1 MFQWRFAQMIF
12 IQYFAGLWLV
22 VPLDLAGSII
32 NLTVLTSAPSEW
44 LLLRFFFPPLEFE
57 GFFSFFL
64 VFCNI
69 SSDKALLRFSTLSQN
84 AKLRHFS

>member
-1 MFQWRFAQMIF
+1 MFQWRFAQVIF

-44 LLLRFFFPPLEFE
+44 LLLSFFFPPLEFE
-57 GFFSFFL
+57 GFFF
-64 VFCNI
+64 
-69 SSDKALLRFSTLSQN
+69 
-84 AKLRHFS
+84 HFP